1 MRNSSGAAQPNIDV
15 RQLAERVHALIN
27 AERNKNRLGP
37 LAFDSKIAS
46 IAQNHSVDMALND
59 YFAHDNLQGLD
70 PTDRGATVGYDC
82 IKRYGTRY
90 TFGLA
95 ENIHQGWLY
104 SSTTYFNGVPI
115 RDWNTQDELT
125 VVAVRGWM
133 NSAGH
138 RENILTDTYDRSGVG
153 VAIAEDDKVY
163 ITQNFC

>member
-27 AERNKNRLGP
+27 AERNKNGLGP

-115 RDWNTQDELT
+115 RDWNSQEEIATAAAT
-125 VVAVRGWM
+125 GWM
-133 NSAGH
+133 NSHGH
-138 RENILTDTYDRSGVG
+138 RENILTDTYDRTGVG
-153 VAIAEDDKVY
+153 VAIAEDGKVY
-163 ITQNFC
+163 ITQDFC